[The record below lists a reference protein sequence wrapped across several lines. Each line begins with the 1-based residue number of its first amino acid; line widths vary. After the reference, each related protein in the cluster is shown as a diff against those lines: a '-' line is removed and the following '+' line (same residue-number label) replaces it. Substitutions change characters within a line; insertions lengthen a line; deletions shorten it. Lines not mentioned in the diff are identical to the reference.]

1 MVLIGHNLEKTIMQ
15 QTKGKA
21 ASAAQG
27 TPGRKFSE
35 KQHVKVTA
43 KGRHNGKK
51 GFIEAVDMDSE
62 DRPYLVTWHHVYN
75 GGWFNEA
82 DLKAA

>member
-1 MVLIGHNLEKTIMQ
+1 M

-21 ASAAQG
+21 ASAAKG
-27 TPGRKFSE
+27 NLRRKFTE

-43 KGRHNGKK
+43 KGRHKGKK
-51 GFIEAVDMDSE
+51 GFIEAVDMDSD

-75 GGWFNEA
+75 GGWFDEQ